1 MSSIKVMSENL
12 ANKIAA
18 GEVIE
23 KCASIVKELVENS
36 IDASSSK
43 IIINLEDGG
52 LKRIKVT
59 DNGKGMDKDD
69 ALLCF
74 QRHAT
79 SKLYRD
85 DDLFFINT
93 LGFRGEALP
102 SIASVSEVILKT
114 THDDEGYTVH
124 LKGGEIIEKK
134 SSEAVPG
141 TTVDVSNIFY
151 NTPARLKYLKS
162 ESTELSNCTNYIE
175 RLALSMPN
183 ISFELYNNGKNII
196 RTSGSGNLAKV
207 IHELYGQTI
216 SSRLIEIK
224 VTSDDFDVSGFIC
237 KPDILKA
244 SRSHMITFVNN
255 RMVKNNDLN
264 RAINEGYFL
273 HKPDNKYPVVFLNI
287 YTDPTL
293 VDVNIHPTK
302 QDIKISKIYELCDL
316 ISSEIKDRLE
326 KSLLVPLINLETHEE
341 EGSLVV
347 NSDFINTRNTFEL
360 VDNDEASSEEK
371 NNAND
376 QITFDFASN
385 SVSETPTEKNEELK
399 KLHLEPIGSI
409 HGTFIVAQNDEG
421 MYLIDQ
427 HAAHERINYEMVKKK
442 LEESKIS
449 TMPMLFPISIELSPS
464 EYISLKDNISIV
476 TDLGFIVED
485 FGINTI
491 IFKETPT
498 WLGEGH
504 EEEVIR
510 KIVDLIV
517 GEKKIVDKVKFN
529 ENLIRTIAC
538 KMSVKG
544 NTYISL
550 EQMNKL
556 IEDLFETDNPYN
568 CAHGRPTIIKFSS
581 YDLDKMFKRAMT

>member
-1 MSSIKVMSENL
+1 MGKIKVMSENL

-36 IDASSSK
+36 IDAESSK
-43 IIINLEDGG
+43 IVVDLKDGG
-52 LKRIKVT
+52 IKAVSVS

-69 ALLCF
+69 AKLAFL
-74 QRHAT
+74 RHAT

-102 SIASVSEVILKT
+102 SIASVSEVTLRT
-114 THDDEGYTVH
+114 TFNDEGYMIH
-124 LKGGEIIEKK
+124 IKGGEVLEEG
-134 SSEAVPG
+134 SCEATPG
-141 TTVDVSNIFY
+141 TSIKVENIFY

-162 ESTELSNCTNYIE
+162 ETTELSNCTNYIE

-183 ISFELYNNGKNII
+183 ISFELYNNDKNII

-207 IHELYGQTI
+207 IHELYGSTI
-216 SSRLIEIK
+216 STRLIPFK
-224 VTSDDFDVSGFIC
+224 VTSDDFDINGFIC
-237 KPDILKA
+237 KPEILKS

-255 RMVKNNDLN
+255 RCVKNIDIN
-264 RAINEGYFL
+264 RAINDGYYN

-287 YTDPTL
+287 FTDPTL

-302 QDIKISKIYELCDL
+302 QDIKISKLYELCDL
-316 ISSEIKDRLE
+316 LTSNIK
-326 KSLLVPLINLETHEE
+326 KSLEVTNLVPEINLDVHEE
-341 EGSLVV
+341 NEELVV
-347 NSDFINTRNTFEL
+347 NSDFINTRNSFDL
-360 VDNDEASSEEK
+360 VDNNKEEDESE
-371 NNAND
+371 
-376 QITFDFASN
+376 QITLDFTKVEEVN
-385 SVSETPTEKNEELK
+385 SDKEKNEELK
-399 KLHLEPIGSI
+399 KLYLEPIGSI

-427 HAAHERINYEMVKKK
+427 HAAHERVNYEMVKKMI
-442 LEESKIS
+442 EEKEIHR
-449 TMPMLFPISIELSPS
+449 MAMLFPIQIELSPS
-464 EYISLKDNISIV
+464 EYISLKDNIDIV

-498 WLGEGH
+498 WLSEGH

-517 GEKKIVDKVKFN
+517 GEKKIVDRVKFN
-529 ENLIRTIAC
+529 ESLIQSISC
-538 KMSVKG
+538 KMSIKG
-544 NTYISL
+544 NTPMSIEAMKSLL
-550 EQMNKL
+550 EQ
-556 IEDLFETDNPYN
+556 LFECDNPYN

>member
-1 MSSIKVMSENL
+1 MGKIRVMSENL

-36 IDASSSK
+36 IDAGSSK
-43 IIINLEDGG
+43 IVVELVDGG
-52 LKRIKVT
+52 LKEITVT

-69 ALLCF
+69 AKLAF
-74 QRHAT
+74 SRHAT

-102 SIASVSEVILKT
+102 SIASVSEVTLKT
-114 THDDEGYTVH
+114 TFNDEGYMVH
-124 LKGGEIIEKK
+124 IKGGEVLEEK
-134 SSEAVPG
+134 SCEATPG
-141 TTVDVSNIFY
+141 TQIKVENIFY

-162 ESTELSNCTNYIE
+162 ETTELSNCTNFIE
-175 RLALSMPN
+175 RLALSMPDT
-183 ISFELYNNGKNII
+183 SFELYNNGRNVI

-207 IHELYGQTI
+207 IHELYGSTI
-216 SSRLIEIK
+216 STRLIKIH
-224 VTSDDFDVSGFIC
+224 VSNDDFDIDGFIC
-237 KPDILKA
+237 KPEILKA

-255 RMVKNNDLN
+255 RIVKNLDVN
-264 RAINEGYFL
+264 RAINDGYYL

-316 ISSEIKDRLE
+316 ISSSIKNLLE
-326 KSLLVPLINLETHEE
+326 KTYLVPEINLDVHEE
-341 EGSLVV
+341 NKELVV
-347 NSDFINTRNTFEL
+347 NSDFINTRNSFEL
-360 VDNDEASSEEK
+360 VDNEKESEEE
-371 NNAND
+371 
-376 QITFDFASN
+376 QVSFDFVN
-385 SVSETPTEKNEELK
+385 DTEEVVEKEKNEDLK
-399 KLHLEPIGSI
+399 KLYLEPIGSI

-427 HAAHERINYEMVKKK
+427 HAAHERVNYEMVQKALKEK
-442 LEESKIS
+442 EINR
-449 TMPMLFPISIELSPS
+449 MAMLFPISIELSPS
-464 EYISLKDNISIV
+464 EYISLKDNIEII

-517 GEKKIVDKVKFN
+517 GEKKIVDRVKFN
-529 ENLIRTIAC
+529 ESLVQSIAC
-538 KMSVKG
+538 KMSIKG
-544 NTYISL
+544 NTPMSL
-550 EQMNKL
+550 EAMNSL
-556 IEDLFETDNPYN
+556 IEQLFETDNPYN

>member
-1 MSSIKVMSENL
+1 MGNIKVMNENL

-36 IDASSSK
+36 IDAGSTK
-43 IIINLEDGG
+43 ITVSLNSGG
-52 LKRIKVT
+52 LKGIKVS
-59 DNGKGMDKDD
+59 DNGKGMDKED
-69 ALLCF
+69 AMLAF

-102 SIASVSEVILKT
+102 SIASVSEVTLKT
-114 THDDEGYTVH
+114 TQNDEGFLVH
-124 LKGGEIIEKK
+124 IKGGKILEKE
-134 SSEAVPG
+134 SCEATPG
-141 TTVDVSNIFY
+141 TTINVENIFY

-162 ESTELSNCTNYIE
+162 ESTELQNCTSYIE
-175 RLALSMPN
+175 KLALSMPK
-183 ISFELYNNGKNII
+183 IAFELYNNDRNII

-207 IHELYGQTI
+207 IHELYGSTI
-216 SSRLIEIK
+216 STRLIK
-224 VTSDDFDVSGFIC
+224 FNVSSDDFDIDGFIC

-244 SRSHMITFVNN
+244 SRSHIITFVNN
-255 RMVKNNDLN
+255 RVVKNIDIN
-264 RAINEGYFL
+264 RAINDGYFL

-302 QDIKISKIYELCDL
+302 QDIKISKLNELCEL
-316 ISSEIKDRLE
+316 LTSNIKIFLE
-326 KSLLVPLINLETHEE
+326 KALLVPEINLETKEE
-341 EGSLVV
+341 NNEVVV

-360 VDNDEASSEEK
+360 VDNNIDETNSNE
-371 NNAND
+371 
-376 QITFDFASN
+376 QVTFDFAVEEVN
-385 SVSETPTEKNEELK
+385 LEKEKNEDLK
-399 KLHLEPIGSI
+399 KLYLEPIGSI

-427 HAAHERINYEMVKKK
+427 HAAHERINYEKVLKA
-442 LEESKIS
+442 LEEKDIH
-449 TMPMLFPISIELSPS
+449 TMAMLFPISIELSPS
-464 EYISLKDNISIV
+464 EYLTLKDNIEII
-476 TDLGFIVED
+476 TNLGFVVED

-517 GEKKIVDKVKFN
+517 GEKKIIDRVRFN
-529 ENLIRTIAC
+529 ENLVRTIAC
-538 KMSVKG
+538 KMSIKG
-544 NTYISL
+544 NTPMTLEEMNSLL
-550 EQMNKL
+550 EQ
-556 IEDLFETDNPYN
+556 LFETNNPYN
-568 CAHGRPTIIKFSS
+568 CAHGRPTIVKFSS

>member
-1 MSSIKVMSENL
+1 MGSIKVMNETL

-36 IDASSSK
+36 IDAGSTK
-43 IIINLEDGG
+43 ITVELTSGG
-52 LKRIKVT
+52 LKRIKVS
-59 DNGKGMDKDD
+59 DNGKGMDKED
-69 ALLCF
+69 AVLAF

-102 SIASVSEVILKT
+102 SIASVSEVTLET
-114 THDDEGYTVH
+114 TQNDEGFLVH
-124 LKGGEIIEKK
+124 IKGGKLLKK
-134 SSEAVPG
+134 ESCPATPG
-141 TTVDVSNIFY
+141 TRINVENIFY

-162 ESTELSNCTNYIE
+162 ESTELQNCTNYIE
-175 RLALSMPN
+175 KLALSMPKVA
-183 ISFELYNNGKNII
+183 FELYNNDHNII

-207 IHELYGQTI
+207 IHELYGSTI
-216 SSRLIEIK
+216 STRLIK
-224 VTSDDFDVSGFIC
+224 FNVSSDDFDIDGFIC

-244 SRSHMITFVNN
+244 TRSHIITFVNN
-255 RMVKNNDLN
+255 RVVKNIDIN
-264 RAINEGYFL
+264 RAINDGYYL

-302 QDIKISKIYELCDL
+302 QDIKISKLNELCEL
-316 ISSEIKDRLE
+316 LTTNIKIFLE
-326 KSLLVPLINLETHEE
+326 KALLVPEINLETKVENNE
-341 EGSLVV
+341 VIV
-347 NSDFINTRNTFEL
+347 NDIK
-360 VDNDEASSEEK
+360 EEK
-371 NNAND
+371 SLEINNNQSDENQSDNEQVA
-376 QITFDFASN
+376 FDFS
-385 SVSETPTEKNEELK
+385 SVEEVDLSKEKNEDLK
-399 KLHLEPIGSI
+399 KLYLEPIGSI

-427 HAAHERINYEMVKKK
+427 HAAHERINYEKVLKA
-442 LEESKIS
+442 LEEKDVH
-449 TMPMLFPISIELSPS
+449 TMAMLFPISIELSPS
-464 EYISLKDNISIV
+464 EYLSIKNNIEII
-476 TDLGFIVED
+476 TNLGFVVED

-510 KIVDLIV
+510 KIVDLIIA
-517 GEKKIVDKVKFN
+517 ENKIIDRVKFN
-529 ENLIRTIAC
+529 ENLVKSIAC
-538 KMSVKG
+538 KMSIKG
-544 NTYISL
+544 NTPMSLDEMNSLL
-550 EQMNKL
+550 EQ
-556 IEDLFETDNPYN
+556 LFETNNPYN
-568 CAHGRPTIIKFSS
+568 CAHGRPTIVKFSS

>member
-1 MSSIKVMSENL
+1 MGKIKVMSENL

-36 IDASSSK
+36 IDAESSK
-43 IIINLEDGG
+43 IVVDLKDGG
-52 LKRIKVT
+52 IKAVSVS

-69 ALLCF
+69 AKLAF
-74 QRHAT
+74 SRHAT

-102 SIASVSEVILKT
+102 SIASVSEVTLRT
-114 THDDEGYTVH
+114 TFNDEGYMIH
-124 LKGGEIIEKK
+124 IKGGEVLEEG
-134 SSEAVPG
+134 SCEATPG
-141 TTVDVSNIFY
+141 TSIKVENIFY

-162 ESTELSNCTNYIE
+162 ETTELSNCTNYIE

-183 ISFELYNNGKNII
+183 ISFELYNNDKNII

-207 IHELYGQTI
+207 IHELYGSTI
-216 SSRLIEIK
+216 STRLIPFK
-224 VTSDDFDVSGFIC
+224 VTSDDFDINGFIC
-237 KPDILKA
+237 KPEILKS

-255 RMVKNNDLN
+255 RCVKNIDIN
-264 RAINEGYFL
+264 RAINDGYYN

-287 YTDPTL
+287 FTDPTL

-302 QDIKISKIYELCDL
+302 QDIKISKLYELCDL
-316 ISSEIKDRLE
+316 LTSNIK
-326 KSLLVPLINLETHEE
+326 KSLEVTNLVPEINLDVHEE
-341 EGSLVV
+341 NEELVV
-347 NSDFINTRNTFEL
+347 NSDFINTRNSFDL
-360 VDNDEASSEEK
+360 VDNNKEEDESE
-371 NNAND
+371 
-376 QITFDFASN
+376 QITLDFTKVEEVN
-385 SVSETPTEKNEELK
+385 SDKEKNEELK
-399 KLHLEPIGSI
+399 KLYLEPIGSI

-427 HAAHERINYEMVKKK
+427 HAAHERVNYEMVKKMI
-442 LEESKIS
+442 EEKEIHR
-449 TMPMLFPISIELSPS
+449 MAMLFPIQIELSPS
-464 EYISLKDNISIV
+464 EYISLKDNIDIV

-498 WLGEGH
+498 WLSEGH
-504 EEEVIR
+504 EEELIR

-517 GEKKIVDKVKFN
+517 GEKKIVDRVKFN
-529 ENLIRTIAC
+529 ESLIQSISC
-538 KMSVKG
+538 KMSIKG
-544 NTYISL
+544 NTPMSIEAMKSLL
-550 EQMNKL
+550 EQ
-556 IEDLFETDNPYN
+556 LFECDNPYN

>member
-1 MSSIKVMSENL
+1 MGHIKVMNETL

-23 KCASIVKELVENS
+23 KCASIIKELVENS
-36 IDASSSK
+36 IDAGSTK
-43 IIINLEDGG
+43 IIVNLYNGG
-52 LKRIKVT
+52 LKKIKVS

-69 ALLCF
+69 AVLAF

-79 SKLYRD
+79 SKLYKD

-102 SIASVSEVILKT
+102 SIASVSEVTLKT
-114 THDDEGYTVH
+114 TQNDEGFMVH
-124 LKGGEIIEKK
+124 IKGGNILSKETC
-134 SSEAVPG
+134 EAVPG
-141 TTVDVSNIFY
+141 TSITVENIFY

-162 ESTELSNCTNYIE
+162 ESTELQNCTNYIE
-175 RLALSMPN
+175 KLALSMPN
-183 ISFELYNNGKNII
+183 ISFELYNNDKNII

-207 IHELYGQTI
+207 IHELYGSTI
-216 SSRLIEIK
+216 STRLIK
-224 VTSDDFDVSGFIC
+224 FNVSSDDFDIDGYIC
-237 KPDILKA
+237 KPDILKS

-255 RMVKNNDLN
+255 RVVKNIDIN
-264 RAINEGYFL
+264 RAINDGYFL

-302 QDIKISKIYELCDL
+302 QDIKISKLSELCEL
-316 ISSEIKDRLE
+316 LTSNIKIFLE
-326 KSLLVPLINLETHEE
+326 KTLLVPEINLETKEE
-341 EGSLVV
+341 NSELVV

-360 VDNDEASSEEK
+360 VDNNVVDETIDKE
-371 NNAND
+371 
-376 QITFDFASN
+376 QVTFDFADE
-385 SVSETPTEKNEELK
+385 SVDLTKEKNEDLK
-399 KLHLEPIGSI
+399 KLYLEPIGSI

-427 HAAHERINYEMVKKK
+427 HAAHERVNYEKVLKALKEK
-442 LEESKIS
+442 EIH
-449 TMPMLFPISIELSPS
+449 TMSMLFPISIELSPS
-464 EYISLKDNISIV
+464 EYLCLKDNLDII
-476 TDLGFIVED
+476 TDLGFVVED
-485 FGINTI
+485 FGINTV

-517 GEKKIVDKVKFN
+517 GEKKIVDRVKFN
-529 ENLIRTIAC
+529 ENLVRTIAC
-538 KMSVKG
+538 KMSIKG
-544 NTYISL
+544 NTPMSL
-550 EQMNKL
+550 EEMNSL
-556 IEDLFETDNPYN
+556 IVQLFETDNPYN
-568 CAHGRPTIIKFSS
+568 CAHGRPTIIKFSC

>member
-1 MSSIKVMSENL
+1 MGHIKVMNETL

-36 IDASSSK
+36 IDAGSTK
-43 IIINLEDGG
+43 IVVSLYNGG
-52 LKRIKVT
+52 LKEIKVS

-69 ALLCF
+69 AVLAF

-79 SKLYRD
+79 SKLYKD

-102 SIASVSEVILKT
+102 SIASVSEVTLKT
-114 THDDEGYTVH
+114 TQNGEGFMVH
-124 LKGGEIIEKK
+124 IKGGNILSTE
-134 SSEAVPG
+134 SCEATPG
-141 TTVDVSNIFY
+141 TSIKVENIFY

-162 ESTELSNCTNYIE
+162 ESTELQNCTNYIE
-175 RLALSMPN
+175 KLALSMPT
-183 ISFELYNNGKNII
+183 IAFELYNNDKNII

-207 IHELYGQTI
+207 IHELYGSTI
-216 SSRLIEIK
+216 STRLIK
-224 VTSDDFDVSGFIC
+224 FNVSSDDFDIDGYIC
-237 KPDILKA
+237 KPDILKS

-255 RMVKNNDLN
+255 RVVKNIDIN
-264 RAINEGYFL
+264 RAINDGYFL

-302 QDIKISKIYELCDL
+302 QDIKISKLYELCEL
-316 ISSEIKDRLE
+316 LTSNIKIFLE
-326 KSLLVPLINLETHEE
+326 KTLLVPEINLETKEE
-341 EGSLVV
+341 NNELVV

-360 VDNDEASSEEK
+360 VDNNVADD
-371 NNAND
+371 NDND
-376 QITFDFASN
+376 QVAFDF
-385 SVSETPTEKNEELK
+385 VDDTVDLTKEKNEDLK
-399 KLHLEPIGSI
+399 KLYLEPIGSI

-427 HAAHERINYEMVKKK
+427 HAAHERVNYEKV
-442 LEESKIS
+442 LEVLKEKEIH
-449 TMPMLFPISIELSPS
+449 TMAMLIPISIELSPS
-464 EYISLKDNISIV
+464 EYLCLKDNIDII
-476 TDLGFIVED
+476 TDLGFVVED
-485 FGINTI
+485 FGINTV

-498 WLGEGH
+498 WLNESH

-517 GEKKIVDKVKFN
+517 GEKKIVDRVKFN
-529 ENLIRTIAC
+529 ENLVRTIAC
-538 KMSVKG
+538 KMSIKG
-544 NTYISL
+544 NTPMSL
-550 EQMNKL
+550 EEMKSLLEQ
-556 IEDLFETDNPYN
+556 LFETNNPYN

>member
-1 MSSIKVMSENL
+1 MGKIKVMSENL

-36 IDASSSK
+36 IDAESTK
-43 IIINLEDGG
+43 IVVDLKDGG
-52 LKRIKVT
+52 IKGVKVS

-69 ALLCF
+69 AKLAF
-74 QRHAT
+74 SRHAT

-102 SIASVSEVILKT
+102 SIASVSEVTLRT
-114 THDDEGYTVH
+114 TFNDEGYMIH
-124 LKGGEIIEKK
+124 IKGGELLEEG
-134 SSEAVPG
+134 SCEATPG
-141 TTVDVSNIFY
+141 TSINVENIFY

-162 ESTELSNCTNYIE
+162 ETTELSNCTNYIE
-175 RLALSMPN
+175 RLALSMPS
-183 ISFELYNNGKNII
+183 ISFELYNNDKNII

-207 IHELYGQTI
+207 IHELYGSTI
-216 SSRLIEIK
+216 STRLIPFK
-224 VTSDDFDVSGFIC
+224 VTSDDFDINGFIC
-237 KPDILKA
+237 KPEILKS

-255 RMVKNNDLN
+255 RCVKNIDIN
-264 RAINEGYFL
+264 RAINDGYYN

-287 YTDPTL
+287 FTDPTL

-302 QDIKISKIYELCDL
+302 QDIKISKLYELCEL
-316 ISSEIKDRLE
+316 LTTNIK
-326 KSLLVPLINLETHEE
+326 KSLEVTNLVPEINLDVHEE
-341 EGSLVV
+341 NEELVV
-347 NSDFINTRNTFEL
+347 NSDFINTRNSFDL
-360 VDNDEASSEEK
+360 VDSSNEEESSE
-371 NNAND
+371 
-376 QITFDFASN
+376 QITLDFTKVEEIN
-385 SVSETPTEKNEELK
+385 PQKEKNEELK
-399 KLHLEPIGSI
+399 KLYLEPIGSI

-427 HAAHERINYEMVKKK
+427 HAAHERVNYEMVKKMI
-442 LEESKIS
+442 EEKDINRMS
-449 TMPMLFPISIELSPS
+449 MLFPIQIELSPS
-464 EYISLKDNISIV
+464 EYISLKDNIDII

-498 WLGEGH
+498 WLSEGH

-517 GEKKIVDKVKFN
+517 GEKKIVDRVKFN
-529 ENLIRTIAC
+529 ESLIQSIAC
-538 KMSVKG
+538 KMSIKG
-544 NTYISL
+544 NTPMSIEAMKSL
-550 EQMNKL
+550 LDQ
-556 IEDLFETDNPYN
+556 LFECDNPYN

>member
-1 MSSIKVMSENL
+1 MGKIKVMSETL

-36 IDASSSK
+36 IDAESSK
-43 IIINLEDGG
+43 IVVSLKDGG
-52 LKRIKVT
+52 LKGVRVS

-69 ALLCF
+69 AKLAF
-74 QRHAT
+74 SRHAT

-102 SIASVSEVILKT
+102 SIASVSEVTLKT
-114 THDDEGYTVH
+114 TSNDEGYMIH
-124 LKGGEIIEKK
+124 IKGGELLEE
-134 SSEAVPG
+134 SVCDATPG
-141 TTVDVSNIFY
+141 TSINVENIFY

-162 ESTELSNCTNYIE
+162 ETTELSNCTNYIE
-175 RLALSMPN
+175 RLALSMPK
-183 ISFELYNNGKNII
+183 ISFELYNNDKNII

-207 IHELYGQTI
+207 IHELYGSTI
-216 SSRLIEIK
+216 STRLLPVK
-224 VTSDDFDVSGFIC
+224 VSSNDFDIDGFVC
-237 KPDILKA
+237 KPEILKS

-255 RMVKNNDLN
+255 RCVKNIDIN
-264 RAINEGYFL
+264 RAINDAYYN

-302 QDIKISKIYELCDL
+302 QDIKISKLYELCELLTDN
-316 ISSEIKDRLE
+316 IKKVLE
-326 KSLLVPLINLETHEE
+326 ASYLVPEINLDVHKEE
-341 EGSLVV
+341 EELVV
-347 NSDFINTRNTFEL
+347 NSDFINTRNTFDL
-360 VDNDEASSEEK
+360 VENTLEENK
-371 NNAND
+371 EDLNE
-376 QITFDFASN
+376 QITLNFVNPEEVDLN
-385 SVSETPTEKNEELK
+385 KEKNEDLK
-399 KLHLEPIGSI
+399 KLYLEPIGSI

-427 HAAHERINYEMVKKK
+427 HAAHERVNYEKVKKAITDK
-442 LEESKIS
+442 EINR
-449 TMPMLFPISIELSPS
+449 MAMLFPISIELSPS
-464 EYISLKDNISIV
+464 EYISLKDNIEII

-498 WLGEGH
+498 WLTEGH

-517 GEKKIVDKVKFN
+517 GEKKIVDRVKFN
-529 ENLIRTIAC
+529 ESLIQSISC
-538 KMSVKG
+538 KMSIKG
-544 NTYISL
+544 NTPMSL
-550 EQMNKL
+550 EAMNSL
-556 IEDLFETDNPYN
+556 IEQLFECENPYN

>member
-1 MSSIKVMSENL
+1 MGKIKVMSETL

-36 IDASSSK
+36 IDASSSR
-43 IIINLEDGG
+43 IIVNLKEGG
-52 LKRIKVT
+52 LKGVCVS

-69 ALLCF
+69 AKLAF
-74 QRHAT
+74 SRHAT

-102 SIASVSEVILKT
+102 SIASVSEVTLKT
-114 THDDEGYTVH
+114 TYNDEGYMIH
-124 LKGGEIIEKK
+124 IKGGQVLDEGNC
-134 SSEAVPG
+134 EATPG
-141 TTVDVSNIFY
+141 TQINVENIFY

-162 ESTELSNCTNYIE
+162 ETTELSNCTNYIE
-175 RLALSMPN
+175 RLALSMPK
-183 ISFELYNNGKNII
+183 IAFELYNNDKNII
-196 RTSGSGNLAKV
+196 RTCGSGNLAKV
-207 IHELYGQTI
+207 IHELYGSTI
-216 SSRLIEIK
+216 SSRLIPFK
-224 VTSDDFDVSGFIC
+224 VTSDDFDIDGFIC
-237 KPDILKA
+237 KPEILKS

-255 RMVKNNDLN
+255 RCVRNLDINK
-264 RAINEGYFL
+264 AINDGYFL

-302 QDIKISKIYELCDL
+302 QDIKISKIYDLCNL
-316 ISSEIKDRLE
+316 ITENIKKRLE
-326 KSLLVPLINLETHEE
+326 VNDLVPEINLEVHEE
-341 EGSLVV
+341 KEELVV
-347 NSDFINTRNTFEL
+347 NSDFINTRNSFEL
-360 VDNDEASSEEK
+360 VDNNSETKEDL
-371 NNAND
+371 D
-376 QITFDFASN
+376 QITFDFAN
-385 SVSETPTEKNEELK
+385 NEPIEDVIQEKNEKLK

-427 HAAHERINYEMVKKK
+427 HAAHERINYEMVKKS
-442 LEESKIS
+442 LSENEI
-449 TMPMLFPISIELSPS
+449 TRMAMLFPISIELSPS
-464 EYISLKDNISIV
+464 EYISLKDNIQIV
-476 TDLGFIVED
+476 TDLGFVVED

-498 WLGEGH
+498 WLSEGH

-517 GEKKIVDKVKFN
+517 GEKKIVDKTKFN

-538 KMSVKG
+538 KMSIKG
-544 NTYISL
+544 NTPMSL
-550 EQMNKL
+550 EAMNSL
-556 IEDLFETDNPYN
+556 LEQLFETDNPYN

>member
-1 MSSIKVMSENL
+1 MGSIKVMNETL

-36 IDASSSK
+36 IDAGSTK
-43 IIINLEDGG
+43 IVVNLVSGG
-52 LKRIKVT
+52 LKGIKVS

-69 ALLCF
+69 AVLAF

-102 SIASVSEVILKT
+102 SIASVSEVTLET
-114 THDDEGYTVH
+114 TFNDEGFLVH
-124 LKGGEIIEKK
+124 IKGGKIIDKETCP
-134 SSEAVPG
+134 ATPG
-141 TTVDVSNIFY
+141 TRINVENIFY

-162 ESTELSNCTNYIE
+162 ESTELQNCTSYIE
-175 RLALSMPN
+175 KLALSMPK
-183 ISFELYNNGKNII
+183 IAFELYNNDHNII

-207 IHELYGQTI
+207 IHELYGSTI
-216 SSRLIEIK
+216 STRLIK
-224 VTSDDFDVSGFIC
+224 FNVSSDDFDIDGFIC
-237 KPDILKA
+237 KPDILK
-244 SRSHMITFVNN
+244 STRSHIITFVNN
-255 RMVKNNDLN
+255 RVVKNIDIN
-264 RAINEGYFL
+264 RAINDGYFL

-302 QDIKISKIYELCDL
+302 QDIKISKINELCEL
-316 ISSEIKDRLE
+316 LTSNIKIFLE
-326 KSLLVPLINLETHEE
+326 KALLVPEINLETKEE
-341 EGSLVV
+341 DREIVV
-347 NSDFINTRNTFEL
+347 NSDFINTRNAFEL
-360 VDNDEASSEEK
+360 VDNNNVDK
-371 NNAND
+371 NDDNE
-376 QITFDFASN
+376 QVSFDFTVDEVDLSKD
-385 SVSETPTEKNEELK
+385 KNEDLK
-399 KLHLEPIGSI
+399 KLYLEPIGSI

-427 HAAHERINYEMVKKK
+427 HAAHERVNYEKVLKA
-442 LEESKIS
+442 LEEKDVH
-449 TMPMLFPISIELSPS
+449 TMAMLFPISIELSPS
-464 EYISLKDNISIV
+464 EYLSLKDNIDII
-476 TDLGFIVED
+476 TGLGFVVED

-517 GEKKIVDKVKFN
+517 SENKIVDRVKFN
-529 ENLIRTIAC
+529 ENLVRTIAC
-538 KMSVKG
+538 KMSIKG
-544 NTYISL
+544 NTPMSL
-550 EQMNKL
+550 EEMNSL
-556 IEDLFETDNPYN
+556 IEQLFETNNPYN
-568 CAHGRPTIIKFSS
+568 CAHGRPTIVKFSS

>member
-1 MSSIKVMSENL
+1 MGKIKVMNENL

-36 IDASSSK
+36 IDAESTK
-43 IIINLEDGG
+43 IVINLKDGG
-52 LKRIKVT
+52 LKGVQVL

-69 ALLCF
+69 AKLAF
-74 QRHAT
+74 SRHAT

-102 SIASVSEVILKT
+102 SIASVSEVTLKT
-114 THDDEGYTVH
+114 TFNDEGFMIH
-124 LKGGEIIEKK
+124 IKGGEVIEE
-134 SSEAVPG
+134 SSCDATPG
-141 TTVDVSNIFY
+141 TCINVENIFY

-162 ESTELSNCTNYIE
+162 ETTELSNCTNYIE

-183 ISFELYNNGKNII
+183 ISFELFNNEKNII

-207 IHELYGQTI
+207 IHELYGSTI
-216 SSRLIEIK
+216 STRLLK
-224 VTSDDFDVSGFIC
+224 FNVTSDDFDIDGFIC
-237 KPDILKA
+237 KPEILKS

-255 RMVKNNDLN
+255 RCVKNIDIN
-264 RAINEGYFL
+264 RAINDGYYL

-302 QDIKISKIYELCDL
+302 QDIKISKINELCSL
-316 ISSEIKDRLE
+316 ITEKIKKVLE
-326 KSLLVPLINLETHEE
+326 VNYLVPEINLDVHEE
-341 EGSLVV
+341 NKELVV

-360 VDNDEASSEEK
+360 VDNTDNENSTST
-371 NNAND
+371 D
-376 QITFDFASN
+376 QIEFDFVNTEKQINDSN
-385 SVSETPTEKNEELK
+385 EKNELLK
-399 KLHLEPIGSI
+399 KLYLEPIGSI

-427 HAAHERINYEMVKKK
+427 HAAHERVNYEKVLKALKEKDIPRM
-442 LEESKIS
+442 S
-449 TMPMLFPISIELSPS
+449 MLFPISIELSPS
-464 EYISLKDNISIV
+464 EYISLKDNIEVI
-476 TDLGFIVED
+476 TELGFIVED

-498 WLGEGH
+498 WLSEGH

-517 GEKKIVDKVKFN
+517 GEKKIVDRVKFN
-529 ENLIRTIAC
+529 ENLVKSIAC
-538 KMSVKG
+538 KMSIKG
-544 NTYISL
+544 NTYMSL
-550 EQMNKL
+550 EAMNSL
-556 IEDLFETDNPYN
+556 IEQLFETDNPYN

>member
-1 MSSIKVMSENL
+1 MGKIKVMSENL

-36 IDASSSK
+36 IDAESSK
-43 IIINLEDGG
+43 IVVDLKDGG
-52 LKRIKVT
+52 IKGVSVS

-69 ALLCF
+69 AKLAF
-74 QRHAT
+74 SRHAT

-102 SIASVSEVILKT
+102 SIASVSEVTLRT
-114 THDDEGYTVH
+114 TFNDEGYMIH
-124 LKGGEIIEKK
+124 IKGGEILEEG
-134 SSEAVPG
+134 SCEATPG
-141 TTVDVSNIFY
+141 TSIIVENIFY

-162 ESTELSNCTNYIE
+162 ETTELSNCTNYIE

-183 ISFELYNNGKNII
+183 ISFELYNNDKNII

-207 IHELYGQTI
+207 IHELYGSTI
-216 SSRLIEIK
+216 STRLIPFK
-224 VTSDDFDVSGFIC
+224 VTSDDFDINGFIC
-237 KPDILKA
+237 KPEILKS

-255 RMVKNNDLN
+255 RCVKNIDIN
-264 RAINEGYFL
+264 RAINDGYYN

-287 YTDPTL
+287 FTDPTL

-302 QDIKISKIYELCDL
+302 QDIKISKLYELCEL
-316 ISSEIKDRLE
+316 LTSNIK
-326 KSLLVPLINLETHEE
+326 KSLEVTNLVPEINLDVHEE
-341 EGSLVV
+341 NEELVV
-347 NSDFINTRNTFEL
+347 NSDFINTRNSFDL
-360 VDNDEASSEEK
+360 IDNNKDEDESE
-371 NNAND
+371 
-376 QITFDFASN
+376 QITLDFTKVEEVN
-385 SVSETPTEKNEELK
+385 PNKEKNEELK
-399 KLHLEPIGSI
+399 KLYLEPIGSI

-427 HAAHERINYEMVKKK
+427 HAAHERVNYEMVKKMI
-442 LEESKIS
+442 EEKDIHR
-449 TMPMLFPISIELSPS
+449 MAMLFPIQIELSPS
-464 EYISLKDNISIV
+464 EYISLKDNIDIV

-498 WLGEGH
+498 WLSEGH

-517 GEKKIVDKVKFN
+517 GEKKIVDRVKFN
-529 ENLIRTIAC
+529 ESLIQSISC
-538 KMSVKG
+538 KMSIKG
-544 NTYISL
+544 NTPMSIEAMKSL
-550 EQMNKL
+550 LDQ
-556 IEDLFETDNPYN
+556 LFECDNPYN

>member
-1 MSSIKVMSENL
+1 MGKIKVMSETL

-36 IDASSSK
+36 IDAEATK
-43 IIINLEDGG
+43 IIVNLTNGG
-52 LKRIKVT
+52 LNGINIS
-59 DNGKGMDKDD
+59 DNGKGMDKSD
-69 ALLCF
+69 AKLAF

-102 SIASVSEVILKT
+102 SIASVSDVTLRT
-114 THDDEGYTVH
+114 TFNNEGYMIH
-124 LKGGEIIEKK
+124 IKGGSILEEKN
-134 SSEAVPG
+134 ADATPG
-141 TTVDVSNIFY
+141 TQINVDSIFY

-162 ESTELSNCTNYIE
+162 ESTELQNCTNYIE
-175 RLALSMPN
+175 RLALSMPK
-183 ISFELYNNGKNII
+183 IAFELYNNGKNII

-207 IHELYGQTI
+207 IHELYGSTI
-216 SSRLIEIK
+216 SSRLIK
-224 VTSDDFDVSGFIC
+224 FDVSSDDFDITGFIC
-237 KPDILKA
+237 KPDILK
-244 SRSHMITFVNN
+244 SSKSHMITFVNN
-255 RMVKNNDLN
+255 RVVRNIDIN
-264 RAINEGYFL
+264 RAINDGYFL
-273 HKPDNKYPVVFLNI
+273 HKPDNKFPVVFLNI

-302 QDIKISKIYELCDL
+302 QDIKISKINELCEL
-316 ISSEIKDRLE
+316 LSTNIKVFLE
-326 KSLLVPLINLETHEE
+326 KSLLVPVINLDTREE
-341 EGSLVV
+341 NDEIVV
-347 NSDFINTRNTFEL
+347 NSDFINTRNSFEL
-360 VDNDEASSEEK
+360 VENNSDVTDDHEQISLDLTADEPDLEENKNDK
-371 NNAND
+371 
-376 QITFDFASN
+376 
-385 SVSETPTEKNEELK
+385 LK
-399 KLHLEPIGSI
+399 KLYLEPIGSI

-427 HAAHERINYEMVKKK
+427 HAAHERVNYELVKKA

-449 TMPMLFPISIELSPS
+449 TMAMLFPISIELSPS
-464 EYISLKDNISIV
+464 EYISIKENLEIITN
-476 TDLGFIVED
+476 LGFVVED

-491 IFKETPT
+491 LFKETPT

-517 GEKKIVDKVKFN
+517 GEGKIVDRVKFN
-529 ENLIRTIAC
+529 ENLVRTIAC
-538 KMSVKG
+538 KMSIKG
-544 NTYISL
+544 NTPMSL
-550 EQMNKL
+550 EAMNSL
-556 IEDLFETDNPYN
+556 IEQLFETDNPYN
-568 CAHGRPTIIKFSS
+568 CAHGRPTIIKFSN

>member
-1 MSSIKVMSENL
+1 MGKIKVMSENL

-36 IDASSSK
+36 IDAESSK
-43 IIINLEDGG
+43 IVVDLKDGG
-52 LKRIKVT
+52 IKGVSVS

-69 ALLCF
+69 AKLAF
-74 QRHAT
+74 SRHAT

-102 SIASVSEVILKT
+102 SIASVSEVTLRT
-114 THDDEGYTVH
+114 TFNDEGYMIH
-124 LKGGEIIEKK
+124 IKGGEVLEEG
-134 SSEAVPG
+134 SCEATPG
-141 TTVDVSNIFY
+141 TSIKVENIFY

-162 ESTELSNCTNYIE
+162 ETTELSNCTNYIE

-183 ISFELYNNGKNII
+183 ISFELYNNDKNII

-207 IHELYGQTI
+207 IHELYGSTI
-216 SSRLIEIK
+216 STRLIPFK
-224 VTSDDFDVSGFIC
+224 VTSDDFDINGFIC
-237 KPDILKA
+237 KPEVLKS

-255 RMVKNNDLN
+255 RCVKNIDIN
-264 RAINEGYFL
+264 RAINDGYYN

-287 YTDPTL
+287 FTDPTL

-302 QDIKISKIYELCDL
+302 QDIKISKLYELCEL
-316 ISSEIKDRLE
+316 LTSNIKKNLE
-326 KSLLVPLINLETHEE
+326 VTNLVPEINLDVHEE
-341 EGSLVV
+341 NEELVV
-347 NSDFINTRNTFEL
+347 NSDFINTRNSFDL
-360 VDNDEASSEEK
+360 VDNNKDEDESE
-371 NNAND
+371 
-376 QITFDFASN
+376 QITLDFTKVEEVN
-385 SVSETPTEKNEELK
+385 PNKEKNEELK
-399 KLHLEPIGSI
+399 KLYLEPIGSI

-427 HAAHERINYEMVKKK
+427 HAAHERVNYEMVKKMI
-442 LEESKIS
+442 EEKDIHR
-449 TMPMLFPISIELSPS
+449 MAMLFPIQIELSPS
-464 EYISLKDNISIV
+464 EYISLKDNIDIV

-498 WLGEGH
+498 WLSEGH

-517 GEKKIVDKVKFN
+517 GEKKIVDRVKFN
-529 ENLIRTIAC
+529 ESLIQSISC
-538 KMSVKG
+538 KMSIKG
-544 NTYISL
+544 NTPMSIEAMKSL
-550 EQMNKL
+550 LDQ
-556 IEDLFETDNPYN
+556 LFECDNPYN

>member
-1 MSSIKVMSENL
+1 MGKIKVMNENL

-36 IDASSSK
+36 IDADATK
-43 IIINLEDGG
+43 IVVSLKDGG
-52 LKRIKVT
+52 LKGINVK

-69 ALLCF
+69 AKLAF

-79 SKLYRD
+79 SKLYKD
-85 DDLFFINT
+85 DDLFFIST

-114 THDDEGYTVH
+114 TYNDEGFMIKI
-124 LKGGEIIEKK
+124 KGGKILLED
-134 SSEAVPG
+134 SCEAVPG
-141 TTVDVSNIFY
+141 TTINVENIFY

-162 ESTELSNCTNYIE
+162 ESTELANCTNYIE
-175 RLALSMPN
+175 KLALSMPK
-183 ISFELYNNGKNII
+183 ISFELYNNDKNII

-207 IHELYGQTI
+207 IHELYGSTI
-216 SSRLIEIK
+216 STRLIKINAS
-224 VTSDDFDVSGFIC
+224 SDDFDIDGFIC

-244 SRSHMITFVNN
+244 SKSHMITFVNN
-255 RMVKNNDLN
+255 RMVKNIDLN
-264 RAINEGYFL
+264 RAINDGYFL

-302 QDIKISKIYELCDL
+302 QDIKISKINELCEL
-316 ISSEIKDRLE
+316 ITSNIKMYLE
-326 KSLLVPLINLETHEE
+326 KSLLVPEINLETREE
-341 EGSLVV
+341 NSEIIV
-347 NSDFINTRNTFEL
+347 NSDFINTRNDFKVVNNETS
-360 VDNDEASSEEK
+360 DEVEDDK
-371 NNAND
+371 N
-376 QITFDFASN
+376 QISFDFAEN
-385 SVSETPTEKNEELK
+385 TVEEKEKNEDLK
-399 KLHLEPIGSI
+399 KLYLEPIGSI

-427 HAAHERINYEMVKKK
+427 HAAHERINYERVKKA
-442 LEESKIS
+442 LEDSKIS
-449 TMPMLFPISIELSPS
+449 TMSMLFPIQIELSPS
-464 EYISLKDNISIV
+464 EYISLKDNIEII
-476 TDLGFIVED
+476 TNLGFIVED

-498 WLGEGH
+498 WLNEGH

-517 GEKKIVDKVKFN
+517 GEKKIVDRVKFN
-529 ENLIRTIAC
+529 ENLVRTIAC
-538 KMSVKG
+538 KMSIKG
-544 NTYISL
+544 NTYITL

-556 IEDLFETDNPYN
+556 IEELFETDNPYN

>member
-1 MSSIKVMSENL
+1 MGKIKVMSETL

-23 KCASIVKELVENS
+23 KCASVVKELVENS

-43 IIINLEDGG
+43 IVINLTDGG
-52 LKRIKVT
+52 LKNITVT
-59 DNGKGMDKDD
+59 DNGKGMDKED
-69 ALLCF
+69 AKLAF
-74 QRHAT
+74 SRHAT

-102 SIASVSEVILKT
+102 SIASVSDVVLKT
-114 THDDEGYTVH
+114 TQNDEGYMIH
-124 LKGGEIIEKK
+124 IKGGKLVEEKNC
-134 SSEAVPG
+134 EAVPG
-141 TTVDVSNIFY
+141 TSISVSNIFF

-162 ESTELSNCTNYIE
+162 ESTELQNCTSFIE
-175 RLALSMPN
+175 RLSLSMPK
-183 ISFELYNNGKNII
+183 ISFELYNNSRNII

-207 IHELYGQTI
+207 IHELYGSTI
-216 SSRLIEIK
+216 STRLIKIN
-224 VTSDDFDVSGFIC
+224 VSSDDFDIDGFIC
-237 KPDILKA
+237 KPEILKA
-244 SRSHMITFVNN
+244 SKSHMITFVNN
-255 RMVKNNDLN
+255 RIVKNIDIN
-264 RAINEGYFL
+264 RAINDGYYL

-302 QDIKISKIYELCDL
+302 QDIKISKIYELCEL
-316 ISSEIKDRLE
+316 ISSNIKMLLE
-326 KSLLVPLINLETHEE
+326 KNNLVPEINLDTHEE
-341 EGSLVV
+341 NETLVV

-360 VDNDEASSEEK
+360 VDSNNTQEEDSQE
-371 NNAND
+371 NE
-376 QITFDFASN
+376 QFSFDFANEVESI
-385 SVSETPTEKNEELK
+385 ETEKNEELK
-399 KLHLEPIGSI
+399 KLHLEPIGSVQ
-409 HGTFIVAQNDEG
+409 GTFIVAQNEEG

-427 HAAHERINYEMVKKK
+427 HAAHERINYEKVLKALKEK
-442 LEESKIS
+442 TIN
-449 TMPMLFPISIELSPS
+449 TMAMLFPIQLELSPS
-464 EYISLKDNISIV
+464 EYISIKDNIDII

-498 WLGEGH
+498 WLLEGH

-510 KIVDLIV
+510 KIVDLIA
-517 GEKKIVDKVKFN
+517 GEGKIVDRVKFN
-529 ENLIRTIAC
+529 ENLVKSIAC
-538 KMSVKG
+538 KMSIKG

-550 EQMNKL
+550 EEMNSL
-556 IEDLFETDNPYN
+556 LEQLFETDNPYN
-568 CAHGRPTIIKFSS
+568 CAHGRPTIVKFST

>member
-1 MSSIKVMSENL
+1 MGSIKVMNETL

-36 IDASSSK
+36 IDAGSTK
-43 IIINLEDGG
+43 ITVSLINGG
-52 LKRIKVT
+52 LKGIKVS

-69 ALLCF
+69 AVLAF

-102 SIASVSEVILKT
+102 SIASVSEVTLKT
-114 THDDEGYTVH
+114 TQNDEGFLVH
-124 LKGGEIIEKK
+124 IKGGKFLEK
-134 SSEAVPG
+134 ETCDATPG
-141 TTVDVSNIFY
+141 TSINVENIFY

-162 ESTELSNCTNYIE
+162 ESTELQNCTNYIE
-175 RLALSMPN
+175 KLALSMPK
-183 ISFELYNNGKNII
+183 IAFELYNNDRNII

-207 IHELYGQTI
+207 IHELYGSTI
-216 SSRLIEIK
+216 STRLIK
-224 VTSDDFDVSGFIC
+224 FNVSSDDFDIDGFIC

-255 RMVKNNDLN
+255 RVVKNIDIN
-264 RAINEGYFL
+264 RAINDGYFL

-302 QDIKISKIYELCDL
+302 QDIKISKLNELCEL
-316 ISSEIKDRLE
+316 ITSNIKIFLE
-326 KSLLVPLINLETHEE
+326 KALLVPEINLETKEE
-341 EGSLVV
+341 NNEVVV

-360 VDNDEASSEEK
+360 VDNNVQEDSSNE
-371 NNAND
+371 
-376 QITFDFASN
+376 QVTFDFAVEEVN
-385 SVSETPTEKNEELK
+385 LQKEKNEDLK
-399 KLHLEPIGSI
+399 KLYLEPIGSI
-409 HGTFIVAQNDEG
+409 HGTFIVAQNDDG

-427 HAAHERINYEMVKKK
+427 HAAHERINYEKVLKA
-442 LEESKIS
+442 LEEKDIH
-449 TMPMLFPISIELSPS
+449 TMAMLFPISIELSPS
-464 EYISLKDNISIV
+464 EYLCLKDNIEII
-476 TDLGFIVED
+476 TNLGFVVED

-517 GEKKIVDKVKFN
+517 NEKKIIDRVKFN
-529 ENLIRTIAC
+529 ENLVRTIAC
-538 KMSVKG
+538 KMSIKG
-544 NTYISL
+544 NTPMSL
-550 EQMNKL
+550 EEMNSL
-556 IEDLFETDNPYN
+556 LEQLFETNNPYN
-568 CAHGRPTIIKFSS
+568 CAHGRPTIVKFSS

>member
-1 MSSIKVMSENL
+1 MGKIKVMSENL

-36 IDASSSK
+36 IDAESSK
-43 IIINLEDGG
+43 IVVDLKDGG
-52 LKRIKVT
+52 IKGVSVS

-69 ALLCF
+69 AKLAF
-74 QRHAT
+74 SRHAT

-102 SIASVSEVILKT
+102 SIASVSEVTLRT
-114 THDDEGYTVH
+114 TFNDEGYMIH
-124 LKGGEIIEKK
+124 IKGGEILEEG
-134 SSEAVPG
+134 SCEATPG
-141 TTVDVSNIFY
+141 TSIIVENIFY

-162 ESTELSNCTNYIE
+162 ETTELSNCTNYIE

-183 ISFELYNNGKNII
+183 ISFELYNNDKNII

-207 IHELYGQTI
+207 IHELYGSTI
-216 SSRLIEIK
+216 STRLIPFK
-224 VTSDDFDVSGFIC
+224 VTSDDFDINGFIC
-237 KPDILKA
+237 KPEILKS

-255 RMVKNNDLN
+255 RCVKNIDIN
-264 RAINEGYFL
+264 RAINDGYYN

-287 YTDPTL
+287 FTDPTL

-302 QDIKISKIYELCDL
+302 QDIKISKLYELCEL
-316 ISSEIKDRLE
+316 LTSNIK
-326 KSLLVPLINLETHEE
+326 KSLEVTNLVPEINLDVHEE
-341 EGSLVV
+341 NEELVV
-347 NSDFINTRNTFEL
+347 NSDFINTRNSFDL
-360 VDNDEASSEEK
+360 VDNNKEENSSE
-371 NNAND
+371 
-376 QITFDFASN
+376 QITLDFTKVEEVN
-385 SVSETPTEKNEELK
+385 PNKEKNEDLK
-399 KLHLEPIGSI
+399 KLYLEPIGSI

-427 HAAHERINYEMVKKK
+427 HAAHERVNYEMVKKMI
-442 LEESKIS
+442 EEKDIHR
-449 TMPMLFPISIELSPS
+449 MAMLFPIQIELSPS
-464 EYISLKDNISIV
+464 EYISLKDNIDIV

-498 WLGEGH
+498 WLSEGH

-517 GEKKIVDKVKFN
+517 GEKKIVDRVKFN
-529 ENLIRTIAC
+529 ESLIQSISC
-538 KMSVKG
+538 KMSIKG
-544 NTYISL
+544 NTPMSIEAMKSL
-550 EQMNKL
+550 LDQ
-556 IEDLFETDNPYN
+556 LFECDNPYN

>member
-1 MSSIKVMSENL
+1 MGKIRVMSENL

-36 IDASSSK
+36 IDAGSSK
-43 IIINLEDGG
+43 IVVELTDGG
-52 LKRIKVT
+52 LKGIKVT

-69 ALLCF
+69 AKLAF
-74 QRHAT
+74 SRHAT

-102 SIASVSEVILKT
+102 SIASVSEVTLKT
-114 THDDEGYTVH
+114 TYNDEGYMVH
-124 LKGGEIIEKK
+124 IKGGEVLEEKAC
-134 SSEAVPG
+134 EATPG
-141 TTVDVSNIFY
+141 TQINVENIFY

-162 ESTELSNCTNYIE
+162 ETTELSNCTNFIE
-175 RLALSMPN
+175 RLALSMPDT
-183 ISFELYNNGKNII
+183 SFELYNNGRNVI

-207 IHELYGQTI
+207 IHELYGSTI
-216 SSRLIEIK
+216 STRLIKIHA
-224 VTSDDFDVSGFIC
+224 SNDDFDIDGFIC
-237 KPDILKA
+237 KPEILKA

-255 RMVKNNDLN
+255 RIVKNLDVN
-264 RAINEGYFL
+264 RAINDAYYN

-302 QDIKISKIYELCDL
+302 QDIKISKLYELCDL
-316 ISSEIKDRLE
+316 ITSTLKDSLE
-326 KSLLVPLINLETHEE
+326 KSFLVPEINLDVHKEE
-341 EGSLVV
+341 RELVV
-347 NSDFINTRNTFEL
+347 NSDFINTRNSFEL
-360 VDNDEASSEEK
+360 VDTEEK
-371 NNAND
+371 ND
-376 QITFDFASN
+376 EEEKEQVSFDFASE
-385 SVSETPTEKNEELK
+385 SIEEVDSKEKNEDLK
-399 KLHLEPIGSI
+399 KLYLEPIGSI

-427 HAAHERINYEMVKKK
+427 HAAHERVNYEKVKEA
-442 LEESKIS
+442 LEKNEIPRMS
-449 TMPMLFPISIELSPS
+449 MLFPISIELTPS
-464 EYISLKDNISIV
+464 EYISLKDNIEII
-476 TDLGFIVED
+476 TNLGFIVED

-498 WLGEGH
+498 WLNEGH

-517 GEKKIVDKVKFN
+517 GEKKVVDRVKFN
-529 ENLIRTIAC
+529 ERLIQTVAC
-538 KMSVKG
+538 KMSIKG
-544 NTYISL
+544 NTPMSL
-550 EQMNKL
+550 EAMNSL
-556 IEDLFETDNPYN
+556 IEQLFECENPYN

>member
-1 MSSIKVMSENL
+1 MGKIKVMNENL

-36 IDASSSK
+36 IDAESTR
-43 IIINLEDGG
+43 IIIHLKDGG
-52 LKRIKVT
+52 LKGINVI

-69 ALLCF
+69 AKLCF

-102 SIASVSEVILKT
+102 SIASVSEVTLKT
-114 THDDEGYTVH
+114 TQKNEGYKIH
-124 LKGGEIIEKK
+124 IKGGEVLEE
-134 SSEAVPG
+134 SSCEATPG
-141 TTVDVSNIFY
+141 TNINVENIFY

-162 ESTELSNCTNYIE
+162 ESTELANCTNYIE

-183 ISFELYNNGKNII
+183 ISFELYNNDKNII

-207 IHELYGQTI
+207 IHELYGSTI
-216 SSRLIEIK
+216 STRLLSFK
-224 VTSDDFDVSGFIC
+224 VTSDDFDIDGFIC
-237 KPDILKA
+237 KPDILKS

-255 RMVKNNDLN
+255 RCVKNIDIN
-264 RAINEGYFL
+264 RAINEGYYN
-273 HKPDNKYPVVFLNI
+273 HKPDSKYPVVFLNI

-302 QDIKISKIYELCDL
+302 QDIKISKLYELCNL
-316 ISSEIKDRLE
+316 ITTNIQKTLE
-326 KSLLVPLINLETHEE
+326 VSNLVPEINLDVHKEKEE
-341 EGSLVV
+341 LVV
-347 NSDFINTRNTFEL
+347 NSDFINTRNSFEL
-360 VDNDEASSEEK
+360 VNNNSEDDLNE
-371 NNAND
+371 
-376 QITFDFASN
+376 QVSFDFV
-385 SVSETPTEKNEELK
+385 SVEETNFDKEKNEDLK
-399 KLHLEPIGSI
+399 KLYLEPIGSI

-427 HAAHERINYEMVKKK
+427 HAAHERVNYEYVKKVIENK
-442 LEESKIS
+442 EITRMS
-449 TMPMLFPISIELSPS
+449 MLFPISIELSPS
-464 EYISLKDNISIV
+464 EYISLKDNIEII

-510 KIVDLIV
+510 KIVDLV
-517 GEKKIVDKVKFN
+517 TNEKKIIDRVKFN
-529 ENLIRTIAC
+529 ESLIQSVAC
-538 KMSVKG
+538 KMSIKG
-544 NTYISL
+544 NTPMSL
-550 EQMNKL
+550 EEMNNL
-556 IEDLFETDNPYN
+556 LSQLFECDNPYN

-581 YDLDKMFKRAMT
+581 YDLDKMFKRSMT

>member
-1 MSSIKVMSENL
+1 MGKIKIMSENL

-36 IDASSSK
+36 IDAESTK
-43 IIINLEDGG
+43 IVVALKDGG
-52 LKRIKVT
+52 LKGIKVT
-59 DNGKGMDKDD
+59 DNGKGMDKED
-69 ALLCF
+69 AKLAF
-74 QRHAT
+74 SRHAT

-102 SIASVSEVILKT
+102 SIASVSEVTLKT
-114 THDDEGYTVH
+114 TFNDEGYMIH
-124 LKGGEIIEKK
+124 IKGGEVLEESICD
-134 SSEAVPG
+134 ATPG
-141 TTVDVSNIFY
+141 TSINVENIFY

-162 ESTELSNCTNYIE
+162 ETTELSNCTNYIE
-175 RLALSMPN
+175 RLALSMPS
-183 ISFELYNNGKNII
+183 ISFELYNNDKNII

-207 IHELYGQTI
+207 IHELYGSTI
-216 SSRLIEIK
+216 STRLLPFNI
-224 VTSDDFDVSGFIC
+224 TSDDFDIKGFIC
-237 KPDILKA
+237 KPEILKS
-244 SRSHMITFVNN
+244 SRTHMITFVNN
-255 RMVKNNDLN
+255 RCVKNIDIN
-264 RAINEGYFL
+264 RAINDGYYN

-316 ISSEIKDRLE
+316 LVTNIKKILDT
-326 KSLLVPLINLETHEE
+326 SYLVPEINLDVHKENEE
-341 EGSLVV
+341 FVV
-347 NSDFINTRNTFEL
+347 NSDFINTRNTFDL
-360 VDNDEASSEEK
+360 VDN
-371 NNAND
+371 
-376 QITFDFASN
+376 N
-385 SVSETPTEKNEELK
+385 SVSEESNEQITLDFTSVEEVNFDKEKHDELK

-409 HGTFIVAQNDEG
+409 HGTFIVAQNEEG

-427 HAAHERINYEMVKKK
+427 HAAHERINYEKVQQALKEK
-442 LEESKIS
+442 KIS
-449 TMPMLFPISIELSPS
+449 RMDMLFPIQIELSPS
-464 EYISLKDNISIV
+464 EYISLKDNIEII
-476 TDLGFIVED
+476 TDLGFTVED

-517 GEKKIVDKVKFN
+517 GEKKIVDRVKFN
-529 ENLIRTIAC
+529 ESLVQSIAC
-538 KMSVKG
+538 KMSIKG
-544 NTYISL
+544 NTPMSL
-550 EQMNKL
+550 EAMNSL
-556 IEDLFETDNPYN
+556 LEQLFETNNPYN

>member
-1 MSSIKVMSENL
+1 MGNIKVMNETL

-36 IDASSSK
+36 IDAGSSK
-43 IIINLEDGG
+43 IIVNLVDGG
-52 LKRIKVT
+52 LKGIKVS
-59 DNGKGMDKDD
+59 DNGKGMDKTD
-69 ALLCF
+69 AVLAF

-102 SIASVSEVILKT
+102 SIASVSEVTLKT
-114 THDDEGYTVH
+114 TQNDEGFLVH
-124 LKGGEIIEKK
+124 IKGGKLLEKE
-134 SSEAVPG
+134 SCEATPG
-141 TTVDVSNIFY
+141 TSINVENIFY

-162 ESTELSNCTNYIE
+162 ESTELQNCTNYIE
-175 RLALSMPN
+175 KLSLSMPK
-183 ISFELYNNGKNII
+183 IAFELYNNDRNII

-207 IHELYGQTI
+207 IHELYGSTI
-216 SSRLIEIK
+216 STRLIK
-224 VTSDDFDVSGFIC
+224 FNVSSDDFDIDGFIC
-237 KPDILKA
+237 KPDILKS

-255 RMVKNNDLN
+255 RVVKNIDIN
-264 RAINEGYFL
+264 RAINDGYYL

-302 QDIKISKIYELCDL
+302 QDIKISKINELCDL
-316 ISSEIKDRLE
+316 LTSNIKIFLE
-326 KSLLVPLINLETHEE
+326 KTLLVPEINLETREE
-341 EGSLVV
+341 NNEIIV
-347 NSDFINTRNTFEL
+347 NSDFINTRNSFEL
-360 VDNDEASSEEK
+360 IDNNISSDTRDDEHSQVS
-371 NNAND
+371 
-376 QITFDFASN
+376 FDFASEDIDL
-385 SVSETPTEKNEELK
+385 SKEKNEDLK
-399 KLHLEPIGSI
+399 KLYLEVIGSI

-427 HAAHERINYEMVKKK
+427 HAAHERINYEKVLKA
-442 LEESKIS
+442 LEEKEVH
-449 TMPMLFPISIELSPS
+449 TMSMLFPISIELSPS
-464 EYISLKDNISIV
+464 EYITLKDNIEII
-476 TDLGFIVED
+476 TNLGFVVED

-517 GEKKIVDKVKFN
+517 GEKKIVDRVKFN
-529 ENLIRTIAC
+529 ENLVKSIAC
-538 KMSVKG
+538 KMSIKG
-544 NTYISL
+544 NTPMSL
-550 EQMNKL
+550 EAMNSL
-556 IEDLFETDNPYN
+556 IDQLFETNNPYN
-568 CAHGRPTIIKFSS
+568 CAHGRPTIVKFSS
-581 YDLDKMFKRAMT
+581 YDLDKMFKRSMT

>member
-1 MSSIKVMSENL
+1 MGKIKVMSENL

-36 IDASSSK
+36 IDAESSK
-43 IIINLEDGG
+43 IVVDLKDGG
-52 LKRIKVT
+52 IKGVSVS

-69 ALLCF
+69 AKLAF
-74 QRHAT
+74 SRHAT

-102 SIASVSEVILKT
+102 SIASVSEVTLRT
-114 THDDEGYTVH
+114 TFNDEGYMIH
-124 LKGGEIIEKK
+124 IKGGEVLEEG
-134 SSEAVPG
+134 SCEATPG
-141 TTVDVSNIFY
+141 TSIKVENIFY

-162 ESTELSNCTNYIE
+162 ETTELSNCTNYIE

-183 ISFELYNNGKNII
+183 ISFELYNNDKNII

-207 IHELYGQTI
+207 IHELYGSTI
-216 SSRLIEIK
+216 STRLIPFK
-224 VTSDDFDVSGFIC
+224 VTSDDFDINGFIC
-237 KPDILKA
+237 KPEILKS

-255 RMVKNNDLN
+255 RCVKNIDIN
-264 RAINEGYFL
+264 RAINDGYYN

-287 YTDPTL
+287 FTDPTL

-302 QDIKISKIYELCDL
+302 QDIKISKLYELCEL
-316 ISSEIKDRLE
+316 LTSNIK
-326 KSLLVPLINLETHEE
+326 KSLEVTNLVPEINLDVHEE
-341 EGSLVV
+341 NEELVV
-347 NSDFINTRNTFEL
+347 NSDFINTRNSFEL
-360 VDNDEASSEEK
+360 VDNNQNDDNSE
-371 NNAND
+371 
-376 QITFDFASN
+376 QITLDFTKTEEVDFSK
-385 SVSETPTEKNEELK
+385 EKNEELK
-399 KLHLEPIGSI
+399 KLYLEPIGSI

-427 HAAHERINYEMVKKK
+427 HAAHERVNYEMVKKMI
-442 LEESKIS
+442 EEKDIHR
-449 TMPMLFPISIELSPS
+449 MAMLFPIQIELSPS
-464 EYISLKDNISIV
+464 EYISLKDNIDIV

-498 WLGEGH
+498 WLSEGH

-517 GEKKIVDKVKFN
+517 GEKKIVDRVKFN
-529 ENLIRTIAC
+529 ESLIQSISC
-538 KMSVKG
+538 KMSIKG
-544 NTYISL
+544 NTPMSIEAMKSL
-550 EQMNKL
+550 LDQ
-556 IEDLFETDNPYN
+556 LFECDNPYN

>member
-1 MSSIKVMSENL
+1 MGKIKVMSENL

-36 IDASSSK
+36 IDAESTK
-43 IIINLEDGG
+43 IVVDLKDGG
-52 LKRIKVT
+52 IKGVSVS

-69 ALLCF
+69 AKLAF
-74 QRHAT
+74 SRHAT

-102 SIASVSEVILKT
+102 SIASVSEVTLRT
-114 THDDEGYTVH
+114 TFNDEGYMIH
-124 LKGGEIIEKK
+124 IKGGEVLEEG
-134 SSEAVPG
+134 SCEATPG
-141 TTVDVSNIFY
+141 TSINVENIFY

-162 ESTELSNCTNYIE
+162 ETTELSNCTNYIE

-183 ISFELYNNGKNII
+183 IAFELYNNDKNII
-196 RTSGSGNLAKV
+196 RTSGSGNLAKA
-207 IHELYGQTI
+207 IHELYGSTI
-216 SSRLIEIK
+216 STRLIPFK
-224 VTSDDFDVSGFIC
+224 VTSDDFDINGFIC
-237 KPDILKA
+237 KPEILKS

-255 RMVKNNDLN
+255 RCVKNIDIN
-264 RAINEGYFL
+264 RAINDGYYN

-302 QDIKISKIYELCDL
+302 QDIKISKLYELCEL
-316 ISSEIKDRLE
+316 ITSNIIKNLE
-326 KSLLVPLINLETHEE
+326 VSNLVPEINLDVHEE
-341 EGSLVV
+341 NEELVV
-347 NSDFINTRNTFEL
+347 NSDFINTRNSFDL
-360 VDNDEASSEEK
+360 VDNTKEEE
-371 NNAND
+371 NNNE
-376 QITFDFASN
+376 QITLDFTKVEEVN
-385 SVSETPTEKNEELK
+385 LDKEKNEDLK
-399 KLHLEPIGSI
+399 KLYLEPIGSI

-427 HAAHERINYEMVKKK
+427 HAAHERVNYEMVKKMI
-442 LEESKIS
+442 EEKDIHR
-449 TMPMLFPISIELSPS
+449 MAMLFPIQIELSPS
-464 EYISLKDNISIV
+464 EYISLKDNIDII

-498 WLGEGH
+498 WLAEGH

-517 GEKKIVDKVKFN
+517 GEKKIVDRVKFN
-529 ENLIRTIAC
+529 ESLIQSIAC
-538 KMSVKG
+538 KMSIKG
-544 NTYISL
+544 NTPMSIDAMNSL
-550 EQMNKL
+550 LKQ
-556 IEDLFETDNPYN
+556 LFECDNPYN

>member
-1 MSSIKVMSENL
+1 MGSIKVMNENL

-23 KCASIVKELVENS
+23 KCASVVKELVENS
-36 IDASSSK
+36 IDASATK
-43 IIINLEDGG
+43 IIISLTNGG
-52 LKRIKVT
+52 LKGIKIS

-69 ALLCF
+69 ALLAF

-85 DDLFFINT
+85 DDLFFIST

-102 SIASVSEVILKT
+102 SIASVSEVTLKT
-114 THDDEGYTVH
+114 TQSDEGFMVH
-124 LKGGEIIEKK
+124 IKGGKLIK
-134 SSEAVPG
+134 SEPCEAVPG
-141 TTVDVSNIFY
+141 TTINVENLFY

-162 ESTELSNCTNYIE
+162 ESTELQNCTNYIE
-175 RLALSMPN
+175 KLALSMPN
-183 ISFELYNNGKNII
+183 IAFELYNNERNII

-216 SSRLIEIK
+216 STRLIK
-224 VTSDDFDVSGFIC
+224 FNVSSDDFDIDGFIC

-255 RMVKNNDLN
+255 RVVKNIDIN
-264 RAINEGYFL
+264 RAINDGYYL

-302 QDIKISKIYELCDL
+302 QDIKISKINELCEL
-316 ISSEIKDRLE
+316 LTTNIKIFLE
-326 KSLLVPLINLETHEE
+326 KSLLVPEINLETKEE
-341 EGSLVV
+341 NNEIIV

-360 VDNDEASSEEK
+360 VDNSITNLNVDEDNHE
-371 NNAND
+371 
-376 QITFDFASN
+376 QVTFDFTVEDVN
-385 SVSETPTEKNEELK
+385 LDKEKNEDLK
-399 KLHLEPIGSI
+399 KLYLEVIGSI

-427 HAAHERINYEMVKKK
+427 HAAHERVNYEKVLKA
-442 LEESKIS
+442 LEEKEVH
-449 TMPMLFPISIELSPS
+449 TMAMLFPISIELSPS
-464 EYISLKDNISIV
+464 EYLTLKDNIEII
-476 TDLGFIVED
+476 TNLGFVVED

-517 GEKKIVDKVKFN
+517 GEKKIVDRVKFN
-529 ENLIRTIAC
+529 ENLVKSIAC
-538 KMSVKG
+538 KMSIKG
-544 NTYISL
+544 NTPMSL
-550 EQMNKL
+550 DAMNSL
-556 IEDLFETDNPYN
+556 IEQLFETNNPYN
-568 CAHGRPTIIKFSS
+568 CAHGRPTIVKFSS

>member
-1 MSSIKVMSENL
+1 MGSIKVMNETL

-36 IDASSSK
+36 IDAGSSK
-43 IIINLEDGG
+43 IVVSLQNGG
-52 LKRIKVT
+52 LKGIKVS
-59 DNGKGMDKDD
+59 DNGKGMDKED
-69 ALLCF
+69 AVLAF

-102 SIASVSEVILKT
+102 SIASVSETTLKT
-114 THDDEGYTVH
+114 TQNDEGFLVKI
-124 LKGGEIIEKK
+124 KGGKLLKK
-134 SSEAVPG
+134 ESCEATPG
-141 TTVDVSNIFY
+141 TTINVENIFY

-162 ESTELSNCTNYIE
+162 ESTELQNCTNYIE
-175 RLALSMPN
+175 KLALSMPK
-183 ISFELYNNGKNII
+183 IAFELYSNDRNII

-207 IHELYGQTI
+207 IHELYGSTI
-216 SSRLIEIK
+216 STRLIK
-224 VTSDDFDVSGFIC
+224 FNVSSDDFDIDGFIC

-255 RMVKNNDLN
+255 RVVKNIDIN
-264 RAINEGYFL
+264 RAINDGYYL

-302 QDIKISKIYELCDL
+302 QDIKISKINELCEL
-316 ISSEIKDRLE
+316 LTTNIKIFLE
-326 KSLLVPLINLETHEE
+326 KTLLVPEINLEASKESE
-341 EGSLVV
+341 NEIVV
-347 NSDFINTRNTFEL
+347 NSDFINTRNSFEL
-360 VDNDEASSEEK
+360 VDTSSSDEESE
-371 NNAND
+371 NT
-376 QITFDFASN
+376 QVSFDFTVDEVDLSK
-385 SVSETPTEKNEELK
+385 EKNEDLK
-399 KLHLEPIGSI
+399 KLYLEPIGSI

-427 HAAHERINYEMVKKK
+427 HAAHERINYEKVLIA
-442 LEESKIS
+442 LEEKDVH
-449 TMPMLFPISIELSPS
+449 TMAMLFPISIELSPS
-464 EYISLKDNISIV
+464 EYLTLKDNIDII
-476 TDLGFIVED
+476 TNLGFVVED

-498 WLGEGH
+498 WLSEGH

-517 GEKKIVDKVKFN
+517 GEKKIIDRVKFN
-529 ENLIRTIAC
+529 ENLVKSIAC
-538 KMSVKG
+538 KMSIKG
-544 NTYISL
+544 NTPMSL
-550 EQMNKL
+550 EAMNSL
-556 IEDLFETDNPYN
+556 IEQLFETNNPYN
-568 CAHGRPTIIKFSS
+568 CAHGRPTIVKFSS

>member
-1 MSSIKVMSENL
+1 MGKIKVMSENL

-36 IDASSSK
+36 IDADSSK
-43 IIINLEDGG
+43 IVINLKDGG
-52 LKRIKVT
+52 LNGVSVK
-59 DNGKGMDKDD
+59 DNGKGMDKED
-69 ALLCF
+69 AKLAF
-74 QRHAT
+74 SRHAT

-102 SIASVSEVILKT
+102 SIASVSEITLKT
-114 THDDEGYTVH
+114 TQNDEGFLIH
-124 LKGGEIIEKK
+124 IKGGEVLEE
-134 SSEAVPG
+134 SSCEATPG
-141 TTVDVSNIFY
+141 TSINVENIFY

-162 ESTELSNCTNYIE
+162 ETTELSNCTNYIE
-175 RLALSMPN
+175 RLALSMPK
-183 ISFELYNNGKNII
+183 ISFELYNNDKNII
-196 RTSGSGNLAKV
+196 RTSGSGSLAKV
-207 IHELYGQTI
+207 IHELYGSTI
-216 SSRLIEIK
+216 STRLIPFK
-224 VTSDDFDVSGFIC
+224 VSSDDFDIDGFIC
-237 KPDILKA
+237 KPEILKS

-255 RMVKNNDLN
+255 RCVKNIDIN
-264 RAINEGYFL
+264 RAINDGYFL

-302 QDIKISKIYELCDL
+302 QDIKISKLYDLCNL
-316 ISSEIKDRLE
+316 ITENIKKRLE
-326 KSLLVPLINLETHEE
+326 VNDLVPEINLDVHRENEE
-341 EGSLVV
+341 LVI
-347 NSDFINTRNTFEL
+347 NSDFINTKNSFDL
-360 VDNDEASSEEK
+360 VDTNTDE
-371 NNAND
+371 NQDLD
-376 QITFDFASN
+376 QITFDFASTN
-385 SVSETPTEKNEELK
+385 GVEEKATEKNEKLK
-399 KLHLEPIGSI
+399 KLYLEPIGSI

-427 HAAHERINYEMVKKK
+427 HAAHERVNYEMVLKALKEK
-442 LEESKIS
+442 EIS
-449 TMPMLFPISIELSPS
+449 RMSMLFPISIELSPS
-464 EYISLKDNISIV
+464 EYISLKDNIEIIN
-476 TDLGFIVED
+476 DLGFIVED

-491 IFKETPT
+491 IFKETPI

-517 GEKKIVDKVKFN
+517 GEKKIVDRVRFN
-529 ENLIRTIAC
+529 ENLVRTIAC
-538 KMSVKG
+538 KMSIKG
-544 NTYISL
+544 NTPMSL
-550 EQMNKL
+550 EAMNSL
-556 IEDLFETDNPYN
+556 LEQLFETDNPYN

>member
-1 MSSIKVMSENL
+1 MGNIKVMNENL

-36 IDASSSK
+36 IDAGSTK
-43 IIINLEDGG
+43 ITVSLNSGG
-52 LKRIKVT
+52 LKGIKVS
-59 DNGKGMDKDD
+59 DNGKGMDKED
-69 ALLCF
+69 AMLAF

-102 SIASVSEVILKT
+102 SIASVSEVTLKT
-114 THDDEGYTVH
+114 TQNDEGFLVH
-124 LKGGEIIEKK
+124 IKGGKILEKE
-134 SSEAVPG
+134 SCEATPG
-141 TTVDVSNIFY
+141 TTINVENIFY

-162 ESTELSNCTNYIE
+162 ESTELQNCTNYIE
-175 RLALSMPN
+175 KLALSMPK
-183 ISFELYNNGKNII
+183 IAFELYNNDRNII

-207 IHELYGQTI
+207 IHELYGSTI
-216 SSRLIEIK
+216 STRLIK
-224 VTSDDFDVSGFIC
+224 FNVSSDDFDIDGFIC

-244 SRSHMITFVNN
+244 SRSHIITFVNN
-255 RMVKNNDLN
+255 RVVKNIDIN
-264 RAINEGYFL
+264 RAINDGYFL

-302 QDIKISKIYELCDL
+302 QDIKISKLNELCEL
-316 ISSEIKDRLE
+316 LTSNIKIFLE
-326 KSLLVPLINLETHEE
+326 KALLVPEINLETKEE
-341 EGSLVV
+341 NNEVVV

-360 VDNDEASSEEK
+360 VDNNIDETNSNE
-371 NNAND
+371 
-376 QITFDFASN
+376 QVTFDFAVEEVN
-385 SVSETPTEKNEELK
+385 LEKEKNEDLK
-399 KLHLEPIGSI
+399 KLYLEPIGSI

-427 HAAHERINYEMVKKK
+427 HAAHERINYEKVLKA
-442 LEESKIS
+442 LEEKDIH
-449 TMPMLFPISIELSPS
+449 TMAMLFPISIELSPS
-464 EYISLKDNISIV
+464 EYLTLKDNIEII
-476 TDLGFIVED
+476 TNLGFVVED

-517 GEKKIVDKVKFN
+517 GEKKIIDRVRFN
-529 ENLIRTIAC
+529 ENLVRTIAC
-538 KMSVKG
+538 KMSIKG
-544 NTYISL
+544 NTPMTLEEMNSLL
-550 EQMNKL
+550 EQ
-556 IEDLFETDNPYN
+556 LFETNNPYN
-568 CAHGRPTIIKFSS
+568 CAHGRPTIVKFSS

>member
-1 MSSIKVMSENL
+1 MGSIRVMNENL

-36 IDASSSK
+36 IDAGSNK
-43 IIINLEDGG
+43 IVINLTDGG
-52 LKRIKVT
+52 LKKVEVI

-69 ALLCF
+69 AKLAF
-74 QRHAT
+74 SRHAT

-102 SIASVSEVILKT
+102 SIASVSEVLLKT
-114 THDDEGYTVH
+114 TYNDEGYMIH
-124 LKGGEIIEKK
+124 IKGGELIEEK
-134 SSEAVPG
+134 SCEATPG
-141 TTVDVSNIFY
+141 TSIKVENIFY

-162 ESTELSNCTNYIE
+162 ETTELANCTNFIE
-175 RLALSMPN
+175 RLSLSMPK
-183 ISFELYNNGKNII
+183 ISFELYNNERNII

-207 IHELYGQTI
+207 IHELYGSTI
-216 SSRLIEIK
+216 STRLLPLN
-224 VTSDDFDVSGFIC
+224 VSSDDFDINGFIC

-244 SRSHMITFVNN
+244 SRTHMITFVNN
-255 RMVKNNDLN
+255 RIVKNLDIN
-264 RAINEGYFL
+264 RAINDGYYL

-302 QDIKISKIYELCDL
+302 QDIKISKINELCSL
-316 ISSEIKDRLE
+316 ISENIKDTLE
-326 KSLLVPLINLETHEE
+326 RSLLIPEINLETREE
-341 EGSLVV
+341 NNEVIV
-347 NSDFINTRNTFEL
+347 NSDFINTRNSFDL
-360 VDNDEASSEEK
+360 VNNEKENDETSNE
-371 NNAND
+371 
-376 QITFDFASN
+376 QVTFDFAN
-385 SVSETPTEKNEELK
+385 EEVINKKEKNEDIK
-399 KLHLEPIGSI
+399 KLYLEVIGSVQ
-409 HGTFIVAQNDEG
+409 GTFIVAQNDEG

-427 HAAHERINYEMVKKK
+427 HAAHERINYEKVLQALKEKDIPRMA
-442 LEESKIS
+442 
-449 TMPMLFPISIELSPS
+449 MLFPISIELSPS
-464 EYISLKDNISIV
+464 EYISLKDNIEII
-476 TDLGFIVED
+476 TNLGFIVED

-498 WLGEGH
+498 WLNEGH

-517 GEKKIVDKVKFN
+517 GEKKIVDRVKFN
-529 ENLIRTIAC
+529 ENLVKSIAC
-538 KMSVKG
+538 KMSIKG
-544 NTYISL
+544 NTYMSL
-550 EQMNKL
+550 EAMNSL
-556 IEDLFETDNPYN
+556 IEQLFETDNPYN
-568 CAHGRPTIIKFSS
+568 CAHGRPTIIKFST

>member
-1 MSSIKVMSENL
+1 MGKIKVMSENL

-36 IDASSSK
+36 IDAESSK
-43 IIINLEDGG
+43 IVVDLKDGG
-52 LKRIKVT
+52 IKGVSVS

-69 ALLCF
+69 AKLAF
-74 QRHAT
+74 SRHAT

-102 SIASVSEVILKT
+102 SIASVSEVTLRT
-114 THDDEGYTVH
+114 TFNDEGYMIH
-124 LKGGEIIEKK
+124 IKGGEVLEEG
-134 SSEAVPG
+134 SCEATPG
-141 TTVDVSNIFY
+141 TSIKVENIFY

-162 ESTELSNCTNYIE
+162 ETTELSNCTNYIE

-183 ISFELYNNGKNII
+183 ISFELYNNDKNII

-207 IHELYGQTI
+207 IHELYGSTI
-216 SSRLIEIK
+216 STRLIPFK
-224 VTSDDFDVSGFIC
+224 VTSDDFDINGFIC
-237 KPDILKA
+237 KPEILKS

-255 RMVKNNDLN
+255 RCVKNIDIN
-264 RAINEGYFL
+264 RAINDGYYN

-287 YTDPTL
+287 FTDPTL

-302 QDIKISKIYELCDL
+302 QDIKISKLYELCEL
-316 ISSEIKDRLE
+316 LTNNIK
-326 KSLLVPLINLETHEE
+326 KSLEVTNLVPEINLDVHEE
-341 EGSLVV
+341 NEELVV
-347 NSDFINTRNTFEL
+347 NSDFINTRNSFDL
-360 VDNDEASSEEK
+360 VDNNKDEDEGK
-371 NNAND
+371 
-376 QITFDFASN
+376 QITLDFTKVEEVN
-385 SVSETPTEKNEELK
+385 PNKEKNEELK
-399 KLHLEPIGSI
+399 KLYLEPIGSI

-427 HAAHERINYEMVKKK
+427 HAAHERVNYEMVKKMI
-442 LEESKIS
+442 EEKDIHR
-449 TMPMLFPISIELSPS
+449 MAMLFPIQIELSPS
-464 EYISLKDNISIV
+464 EYISLKDNIDIV

-498 WLGEGH
+498 WLSEGH

-517 GEKKIVDKVKFN
+517 GEKKIVDRVKFN
-529 ENLIRTIAC
+529 ESLIQSISC
-538 KMSVKG
+538 KMSIKG
-544 NTYISL
+544 NTPMSIEAMKSL
-550 EQMNKL
+550 LDQ
-556 IEDLFETDNPYN
+556 LFECDNPYN

>member
-1 MSSIKVMSENL
+1 MGKIKVMSETL

-23 KCASIVKELVENS
+23 KCASVVKELVENS
-36 IDASSSK
+36 IDADSTK
-43 IIINLEDGG
+43 IVINLTDGG
-52 LKRIKVT
+52 LKNITVT

-69 ALLCF
+69 AKLAF
-74 QRHAT
+74 SRHAT

-102 SIASVSEVILKT
+102 SIASVSDVVLKT
-114 THDDEGYTVH
+114 TQNDEGYMIH
-124 LKGGEIIEKK
+124 IKGGKLIEEKAC
-134 SSEAVPG
+134 EATPG
-141 TTVDVSNIFY
+141 TSISVSNIFY

-162 ESTELSNCTNYIE
+162 ESTELQNCTSFIE

-183 ISFELYNNGKNII
+183 ISFELYNNSRNII

-207 IHELYGQTI
+207 IHELYGSTI
-216 SSRLIEIK
+216 STRLIKIN
-224 VTSDDFDVSGFIC
+224 VSSDDFDINGFIC
-237 KPDILKA
+237 KPEILKA
-244 SRSHMITFVNN
+244 SKSHMITFVNN
-255 RMVKNNDLN
+255 RIVKNVDINRSIND
-264 RAINEGYFL
+264 GYYL

-302 QDIKISKIYELCDL
+302 QDIKISKIYELCEL
-316 ISSEIKDRLE
+316 ISNNIKMLLE
-326 KSLLVPLINLETHEE
+326 KNNLVPEINLETHEE
-341 EGSLVV
+341 NSEIVV
-347 NSDFINTRNTFEL
+347 NSDFINTRNSFDL
-360 VDNDEASSEEK
+360 VDTSAVLPEE
-371 NNAND
+371 NLE
-376 QITFDFASN
+376 QFTFDFAN
-385 SVSETPTEKNEELK
+385 ETESVPKEKNEELK

-409 HGTFIVAQNDEG
+409 QGTFIVAQNEEG

-427 HAAHERINYEMVKKK
+427 HAAHERINYEKVLKALKEK
-442 LEESKIS
+442 TIS

-464 EYISLKDNISIV
+464 EYLSIKDNIEII
-476 TDLGFIVED
+476 TNLGFIVED

-498 WLGEGH
+498 WLLEGH

-510 KIVDLIV
+510 KIIDLIA
-517 GEKKIVDKVKFN
+517 GEGKIVDRVKFN
-529 ENLIRTIAC
+529 ENLVKSVAC
-538 KMSVKG
+538 KMSIKG

-550 EQMNKL
+550 EEMNSL
-556 IEDLFETDNPYN
+556 LEQLFETDNPYN
-568 CAHGRPTIIKFSS
+568 CAHGRPTIVKFST

>member
-1 MSSIKVMSENL
+1 MGKIKVMSENL

-36 IDASSSK
+36 IDASANK
-43 IIINLEDGG
+43 IIINLKDGG
-52 LKRIKVT
+52 LKGVSVS

-69 ALLCF
+69 AKLAF
-74 QRHAT
+74 SRHAT

-102 SIASVSEVILKT
+102 SIASVSEVTLKT
-114 THDDEGYTVH
+114 TFNDEGYMIH
-124 LKGGEIIEKK
+124 IKGGEVLDEG
-134 SSEAVPG
+134 SCEATPG
-141 TTVDVSNIFY
+141 TSINVENIFY

-162 ESTELSNCTNYIE
+162 ETTELSNCTNYIE
-175 RLALSMPN
+175 RLALSMPK
-183 ISFELYNNGKNII
+183 ISFELYNNDKNII

-207 IHELYGQTI
+207 IHELYGSTI
-216 SSRLIEIK
+216 STRLLPLKI
-224 VTSDDFDVSGFIC
+224 TSDDFDIDGFIC
-237 KPDILKA
+237 KPEILKS
-244 SRSHMITFVNN
+244 SRTHMITFVNN
-255 RMVKNNDLN
+255 RCVKNLDIN
-264 RAINEGYFL
+264 RAINDGYFL

-302 QDIKISKIYELCDL
+302 QDIKISKIFELCNL
-316 ISSEIKDRLE
+316 ITDGIKKRLE
-326 KSLLVPLINLETHEE
+326 VNDLVPEINLDVHEE
-341 EGSLVV
+341 NDELVV
-347 NSDFINTRNTFEL
+347 NIDFINTRNSFDL
-360 VDNDEASSEEK
+360 IDNNKEEVK
-371 NNAND
+371 EESN
-376 QITFDFASN
+376 QITFDFAN
-385 SVSETPTEKNEELK
+385 NEVEEEPIEKNEKLK

-427 HAAHERINYEMVKKK
+427 HAAHERVNYEMVKKA
-442 LEESKIS
+442 LEDNEIS
-449 TMPMLFPISIELSPS
+449 RMAMLFPISIELSPS
-464 EYISLKDNISIV
+464 EYITLKDNIEII

-498 WLGEGH
+498 WLSEGH

-510 KIVDLIV
+510 KIVDLV
-517 GEKKIVDKVKFN
+517 VNEKKIIDKTKFN

-538 KMSVKG
+538 KMSIKG
-544 NTYISL
+544 NTPMSL
-550 EQMNKL
+550 EAMNSL
-556 IEDLFETDNPYN
+556 LEQLFETDNPYN

>member
-1 MSSIKVMSENL
+1 MGHIKVMNETL

-36 IDASSSK
+36 IDAGSTK
-43 IIINLEDGG
+43 IVVSLYNGG
-52 LKRIKVT
+52 LKEIKVS

-69 ALLCF
+69 AVLAF

-79 SKLYRD
+79 SKLYKD

-102 SIASVSEVILKT
+102 SIASVSEVTLKT
-114 THDDEGYTVH
+114 TQNGEGFMVH
-124 LKGGEIIEKK
+124 IKGGNILSTE
-134 SSEAVPG
+134 SCEATPG
-141 TTVDVSNIFY
+141 TSIKVENIFY

-162 ESTELSNCTNYIE
+162 ESTELQNCTNYIE
-175 RLALSMPN
+175 KLALSMPT
-183 ISFELYNNGKNII
+183 IAFELYNNDKNII

-207 IHELYGQTI
+207 IHELYGSTI
-216 SSRLIEIK
+216 STRLIK
-224 VTSDDFDVSGFIC
+224 FNVSSDDFDIDGYIC
-237 KPDILKA
+237 KPDILKS

-255 RMVKNNDLN
+255 RVVKNIDIN
-264 RAINEGYFL
+264 RAINDGYFL

-302 QDIKISKIYELCDL
+302 QDIKISKLYELCEL
-316 ISSEIKDRLE
+316 LTSNIKIFLE
-326 KSLLVPLINLETHEE
+326 KTLLVPEINLETKEE
-341 EGSLVV
+341 NNELVV

-360 VDNDEASSEEK
+360 VDNNVADD
-371 NNAND
+371 NDND
-376 QITFDFASN
+376 QVAFDF
-385 SVSETPTEKNEELK
+385 VDDTVDLTKEKNEDLK
-399 KLHLEPIGSI
+399 KLYLEPIGSI

-427 HAAHERINYEMVKKK
+427 HAAHERVNYEKV
-442 LEESKIS
+442 LEVLKEKEIH
-449 TMPMLFPISIELSPS
+449 TMAMLIPISIELSPS
-464 EYISLKDNISIV
+464 EYLCLKDNIDII
-476 TDLGFIVED
+476 TDLGFVVED
-485 FGINTI
+485 FGINTV

-498 WLGEGH
+498 WLNEGH

-517 GEKKIVDKVKFN
+517 GEKKIVDRVKFN
-529 ENLIRTIAC
+529 ENLVRTIAC
-538 KMSVKG
+538 KMSIKG
-544 NTYISL
+544 NTPMSL
-550 EQMNKL
+550 EEMKSLLEQ
-556 IEDLFETDNPYN
+556 LFETNNPYN